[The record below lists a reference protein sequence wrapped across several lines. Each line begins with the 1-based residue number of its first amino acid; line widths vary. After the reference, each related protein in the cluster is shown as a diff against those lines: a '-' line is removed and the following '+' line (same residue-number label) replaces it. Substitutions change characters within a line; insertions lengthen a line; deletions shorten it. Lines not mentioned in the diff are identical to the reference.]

1 MAAALMEWDDEG
13 TLAKASIAVG
23 SASPVASRLNK
34 LEQDL
39 VGLQSGTRPSSI
51 LDASHLQPL
60 SPIDD
65 VRATA
70 VYRLDAGLSV
80 IGQALDAAWERSVHE
95 Q

>member
-1 MAAALMEWDDEG
+1 
-13 TLAKASIAVG
+13 
-23 SASPVASRLNK
+23 
-34 LEQDL
+34 
-39 VGLQSGTRPSSI
+39 
-51 LDASHLQPL
+51 L